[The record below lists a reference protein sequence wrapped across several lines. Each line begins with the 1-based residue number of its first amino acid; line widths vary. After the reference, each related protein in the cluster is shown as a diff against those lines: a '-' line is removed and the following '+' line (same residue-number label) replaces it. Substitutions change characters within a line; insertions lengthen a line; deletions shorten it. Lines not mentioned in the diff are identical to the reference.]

1 MLPPRH
7 PARMDAL
14 NTLAAEMQA
23 AMADEA
29 VLDHRLR
36 HTRSFNDVQAVDA
49 GHAGVIPPLQKIRKT
64 NLSEQLFA
72 GSLKAVQED
81 ENEVAEVVIVCEPEG
96 ATLTMGGLH
105 PRGSLYERPVN
116 IDSAKA
122 QHAAFREVL
131 RAHGVRVLT
140 VREILAFGVEERM
153 GARVE
158 LEELAA
164 DTLTYR
170 IADGHDPADL
180 SEGDRFY
187 LSDDYKRSVVSAMS
201 TSQLIEICLINPTV
215 TLLPS
220 FRDTGLTASYT
231 FEPLSN
237 LVYTRDQ
244 QITTCRG
251 IVMGRLRS
259 QQRQKEVELMSYCFN
274 KLGLPVAGRIVEP
287 GFLEG
292 GDFFP
297 MGQDLALV
305 GVGLR
310 SNVEAC
316 EQLMARDLLGT
327 RRLGVVRDDFDR
339 DQDRMHLDCVFSVL
353 GERCCIML
361 ETIMGADSPTRR
373 LVDEYVR
380 DPATKKYSL
389 AREGVEFA
397 EFVRGEGF
405 SIIPIKHEHQ
415 LAYACNV
422 LNLGKGRIISV
433 HAPSAREIVK
443 HEAFTGDV
451 QVIDFSSVTSIGVTV
466 RAAVAVPQ
474 QFSAVKPVGDRV
486 LVKVDKEEA
495 KSVGGVLLPVASQ
508 TKQTAGSIV
517 AAGDVGSVKAGDRVV
532 YSKYAGTEME
542 LAGEDHVLIKEEDVI
557 GLMPAGDKIAAL
569 KPLGDRVLIKCAE
582 KEKTTAGGV
591 LLASDSGDKPNF
603 GTVVAVG
610 AGKKAEE
617 GKPAEAP
624 NVAVGA
630 TVMYSKYSGTEFEE
644 DDESFIVVRESDIL
658 AALS

>member
-1 MLPPRH
+1 MERSS
-7 PARMDAL
+7 
-14 NTLAAEMQA
+14 
-23 AMADEA
+23 
-29 VLDHRLR
+29 LR
-36 HTRSFNDVQAVDA
+36 HSRSFMDVKVVDA
-49 GHAGVIPPLQKIRKT
+49 GHSLAPPPLKKIRKSAI
-64 NLSEQLFA
+64 SETLFNDA
-72 GSLKAVQED
+72 LKAVQED
-81 ENEVAEVVIVCEPEG
+81 EDEVAEVVIVCEPEG

-122 QHAAFREVL
+122 QHATFREVL

-164 DTLTYR
+164 DTLTYKL
-170 IADGHDPADL
+170 AEGHAASDL
-180 SEGDRFY
+180 SEADAFY
-187 LSDDYKRSVVSAMS
+187 LGDAYKRQVVSAMS

-215 TLLPS
+215 TLMPS
-220 FRDTGLTASYT
+220 YRDTGLTASYT

-259 QQRQKEVELMSYCFN
+259 QQRQKEVELMAYCFR
-274 KLGLPVAGRIVEP
+274 KLGLPIAGTIVEP

-353 GERCCIML
+353 GEGCCIML
-361 ETIMGADSPTRR
+361 ETIIGEDSPKRR

-380 DPATKKYSL
+380 DEATGKYSL
-389 AREGVEFA
+389 AREGVEFGA
-397 EFVRGEGF
+397 FIRGEGL
-405 SIIPIKHEHQ
+405 SIIPISHEHQ

-433 HAPSAREIVK
+433 HAPSARQIVK
-443 HEAFTGDV
+443 HEAFKGDV
-451 QVIDFSSVTSIGVTV
+451 QVIDFSSVTSMYG
-466 RAAVAVPQ
+466 
-474 QFSAVKPVGDRV
+474 
-486 LVKVDKEEA
+486 
-495 KSVGGVLLPVASQ
+495 SVHCASQ
-508 TKQTAGSIV
+508 
-517 AAGDVGSVKAGDRVV
+517 
-532 YSKYAGTEME
+532 
-542 LAGEDHVLIKEEDVI
+542 
-557 GLMPAGDKIAAL
+557 
-569 KPLGDRVLIKCAE
+569 
-582 KEKTTAGGV
+582 
-591 LLASDSGDKPNF
+591 
-603 GTVVAVG
+603 
-610 AGKKAEE
+610 
-617 GKPAEAP
+617 
-624 NVAVGA
+624 
-630 TVMYSKYSGTEFEE
+630 
-644 DDESFIVVRESDIL
+644 VVRRVPRRFVLPPAPANGAPE
-658 AALS
+658 AN

>member
-1 MLPPRH
+1 MEEGAVERLMRH
-7 PARMDAL
+7 S
-14 NTLAAEMQA
+14 
-23 AMADEA
+23 
-29 VLDHRLR
+29 
-36 HTRSFNDVQAVDA
+36 RSFNDVKAVDA
-49 GHAGVIPPLQKIRKT
+49 GHALHPPPLKKIRKT
-64 NLSEQLFA
+64 GHSEGLFS

-96 ATLTMGGLH
+96 ATLMMGGLH

-116 IDSAKA
+116 IDIAKA

-158 LEELAA
+158 LEDLAA
-164 DTLTYR
+164 NTLTYKLAEGHQLSDLTK
-170 IADGHDPADL
+170 ADQY
-180 SEGDRFY
+180 Y
-187 LSDDYKRSVVSAMS
+187 LSDEYKRTVLGSMS

-220 FRDTGLTASYT
+220 YRDTGLTASYT

-244 QITTCRG
+244 QITTCKG

-259 QQRQKEVELMSYCFN
+259 QQRQKEVELMQFCFR
-274 KLGLPVAGRIVEP
+274 KLGLPIAGQIIEP
-287 GFLEG
+287 CFLEG

-316 EQLMARDLLGT
+316 QQLMEQDLLGT

-353 GERCCIML
+353 SEKCCIML
-361 ETIMGADSPTRR
+361 VTIMGDDSKTKR

-380 DPATKKYSL
+380 DPATGKYSL
-389 AREGVEFA
+389 AREGVEFSA
-397 EFVRGEGF
+397 FMRGEGF
-405 SIIPIKHEHQ
+405 TIIPIMHDDQ

-433 HAPSAREIVK
+433 HAQSARQIVK
-443 HEAFTGDV
+443 SHEFEGDV
-451 QVIDFSSVTSIGVTV
+451 QVIDFSQVTSMYG
-466 RAAVAVPQ
+466 
-474 QFSAVKPVGDRV
+474 
-486 LVKVDKEEA
+486 
-495 KSVGGVLLPVASQ
+495 SVHCASQ
-508 TKQTAGSIV
+508 
-517 AAGDVGSVKAGDRVV
+517 
-532 YSKYAGTEME
+532 
-542 LAGEDHVLIKEEDVI
+542 
-557 GLMPAGDKIAAL
+557 
-569 KPLGDRVLIKCAE
+569 
-582 KEKTTAGGV
+582 
-591 LLASDSGDKPNF
+591 
-603 GTVVAVG
+603 
-610 AGKKAEE
+610 
-617 GKPAEAP
+617 
-624 NVAVGA
+624 
-630 TVMYSKYSGTEFEE
+630 
-644 DDESFIVVRESDIL
+644 VVRRVPRRFVQDG
-658 AALS
+658 AAAANGH